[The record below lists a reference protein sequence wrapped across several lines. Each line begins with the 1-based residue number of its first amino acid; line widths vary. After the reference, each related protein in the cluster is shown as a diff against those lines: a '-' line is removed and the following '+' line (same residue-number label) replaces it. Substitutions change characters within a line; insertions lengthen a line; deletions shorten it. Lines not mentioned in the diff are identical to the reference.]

1 MGSFSWLKNFTWRH
15 DSHLWVCNKF
25 MHLHISISLAPVLNR
40 RTTSLLIL
48 IRHKQSVKSMAQLN
62 FKKYRISANSFRGN
76 YSFLKLEN
84 VEIFIQFPHMAILYF
99 INWIDTAETI
109 EEGSIQE
116 RKLFADIRYIE
127 CALFFLLHKHNKND
141 VLSFTVQPNLSV
153 RSDLLHNIHRP
164 MQWFKRGK
172 ELRKTCVKVNFVK

>member
-25 MHLHISISLAPVLNR
+25 MYLHISISLAPVLNR

-76 YSFLKLEN
+76 YSFLKVEN
-84 VEIFIQFPHMAILYF
+84 VEIFIQFPHYG
-99 INWIDTAETI
+99 N
-109 EEGSIQE
+109 S
-116 RKLFADIRYIE
+116 
-127 CALFFLLHKHNKND
+127 LLHKLNSYCGKYWRGIYSREETICGN
-141 VLSFTVQPNLSV
+141 TVNRMCIVFPT
-153 RSDLLHNIHRP
+153 P
-164 MQWFKRGK
+164 
-172 ELRKTCVKVNFVK
+172 